1 MSAPHSPVGAVGPAG
16 RASAPGRTLIVS
28 NRLPVTARIV
38 GGEVRL
44 RQSDGGLATGLR
56 SVHEH
61 QGGLWIGW
69 SGLTDEASLGT
80 RHAIA
85 SRLRDVGAL
94 SVPLSEEEV
103 AGYYRG
109 YSNSALW
116 PVLHNCLRYPL
127 VGCRDWELYR
137 AVNERYADVVA
148 QHLRTG
154 DQVWVHDFHL
164 MLLPRLVRDRCPGAK
179 IGFFLHSPFPP
190 AESFATLRGA
200 SKLLDGVLG
209 ANLIG
214 FHTRDYGRHF
224 TAAVRLMLGH
234 PTASDETEADA
245 RQPRVFTCPMGID
258 VPFFA
263 AWARKPAVI
272 TEAARIRG
280 DCEGPLFVG
289 IDRLDYTKGIA
300 ERLRA
305 FERLLELEPNL
316 RGRARLIQVAVP
328 SREDASGY
336 AENRRAVEA
345 LVARL
350 NHRYGHEE
358 WTPVEYR
365 YRSVDTA
372 TLVALYRAAD
382 VMLVTPVC
390 DGMNLVAKEFV
401 ACRDDEEGVLVL
413 SSRAGA
419 AAELHAA
426 VLTDPRDPD
435 DLVRAYRVALEM
447 SAVERRIRMRHLRL
461 TVETHDVFQWS
472 KRFLEALGGPV
483 GHSVVNK
490 PGLTAGESAGLR
502 LLNKSDGH
510 RSIAAW
516 RRGRAG

>member
-1 MSAPHSPVGAVGPAG
+1 VSAPHSPVGSVGPTGWA
-16 RASAPGRTLIVS
+16 AAPGRTLIVS
-28 NRLPVTARIV
+28 NRLPVTARMV

-44 RQSDGGLATGLR
+44 RPSDGGLATGLR
-56 SVHEH
+56 SVHDD

-69 SGLTDEASLGT
+69 SGLTDGATPSA
-80 RHAIA
+80 HHVIA
-85 SRLRDVGAL
+85 SRLRDAGAL
-94 SVPLSEEEV
+94 SVPLSEAEV
-103 AGYYRG
+103 AGYHRG

-116 PVLHNCLRYPL
+116 PLLHDRLRPPL
-127 VGCRDWELYR
+127 VGCRDWDLYR
-137 AVNERYADVVA
+137 SVNERYADVVA
-148 QHLRTG
+148 QHLRPG
-154 DQVWVHDFHL
+154 DRVWVHDFHL

-190 AESFATLRGA
+190 AESFATLGEA
-200 SKLLDGVLG
+200 SELLDGVLG

-234 PTASDETEADA
+234 AAAGDETEADA
-245 RQPRVFTCPMGID
+245 RQPSVFTCPMGID

-272 TEAARIRG
+272 AEAARIRG

-305 FERLLELEPNL
+305 FERLLELEPSL

-336 AENRRAVEA
+336 AENRRAVEQ
-345 LVARL
+345 LVAHL
-350 NHRYGHEE
+350 NHRYGDDE

-382 VMLVTPVC
+382 VILVTPVC

-401 ACRDDEEGVLVL
+401 ACRDDEDGVLVL

-419 AAELHAA
+419 AAELHTA
-426 VLTDPRDPD
+426 VLTDPRDQD
-435 DLVRAYRVALEM
+435 DLLRAYRVALEM
-447 SAVERRIRMRHLRL
+447 SAVERRVRMRHLRL
-461 TVETHDVFQWS
+461 AVQAHDVFQWAE
-472 KRFLEALGGPV
+472 RFLQALGGPSE
-483 GHSVVNK
+483 HSAGNE
-490 PGLTAGESAGLR
+490 PGLTGRESAGLR
-502 LLNKSDGH
+502 LLH
-510 RSIAAW
+510 
-516 RRGRAG
+516 

>member
-1 MSAPHSPVGAVGPAG
+1 MSAPYSPVGAVGPVG
-16 RASAPGRTLIVS
+16 RAAAPGRTLIVS

-44 RQSDGGLATGLR
+44 QQSDGGLATGLR
-56 SVHEH
+56 SVHEY

-69 SGLTDEASLGT
+69 SGLTDEASVSAQ
-80 RHAIA
+80 HVIA

-116 PVLHNCLRYPL
+116 PVLHDCLRQPL

-137 AVNERYADVVA
+137 SVNERYADVVA
-148 QHLRTG
+148 QHLRPG
-154 DQVWVHDFHL
+154 DRVWIHDFHL
-164 MLLPRLVRDRCPGAK
+164 MLLPRLVRDRCPGAR

-190 AESFATLRGA
+190 AESFATLGEA
-200 SKLLDGVLG
+200 PELLDGVLG

-214 FHTRDYGRHF
+214 FHTRDYGRQF
-224 TAAVRLMLGH
+224 MAAVGLMLGH
-234 PTASDETEADA
+234 PAAGDETEADA
-245 RQPRVFTCPMGID
+245 RQPSVFTCPMGID

-272 TEAARIRG
+272 AEAARMRG
-280 DCEGPLFVG
+280 HCDGPLFVG
-289 IDRLDYTKGIA
+289 IDRLDYTKGVA
-300 ERLRA
+300 ERLCA
-305 FERLLELEPNL
+305 FERLLELAPNL

-328 SREDASGY
+328 SREGASGY

-345 LVARL
+345 LVAHI
-350 NHRYGHEE
+350 NHRYGDDE

-365 YRSVDTA
+365 YGSVDTA

-401 ACRDDEEGVLVL
+401 ACRDDEDGVLVL

-426 VLTDPRDPD
+426 VLTDPRDLD

-447 SAVERRIRMRHLRL
+447 PAVERQVRMRHLRL
-461 TVETHDVFQWS
+461 TVQTHDVFQWS
-472 KRFLEALGGPV
+472 NRFLEALGGPV
-483 GHSVVNK
+483 GHTAGKK
-490 PGLTAGESAGLR
+490 PGLTGRESAGLR
-502 LLNKSDGH
+502 LLH
-510 RSIAAW
+510 
-516 RRGRAG
+516 